1 MSNQI
6 QEHIAKQISSISNE
20 WDNFRSEYKELKN
33 QVSSM
38 NIALNRPHVTSDNA
52 GSYAEKSAFAD
63 YLRKGEVKFEC
74 SKQFSSDENEGGG
87 LIMPHFSQEIVSQ
100 LSLTSPLRKLAS
112 VITTSSNKVDFV
124 FEDGKFESGWVAET
138 AERDKVGT
146 PKLQHKQ
153 IEVHE
158 VYAQP
163 TATQRLIDDSS
174 IDIYNW
180 MLERLAD
187 QFGRNE
193 GYAFINGDGDK
204 KPQGIL
210 KEDKVEK
217 IALLKEKEIHV
228 EDILNMINRLDE
240 YYLGN
245 ASFIMNRATLS
256 YIQTLKDETG
266 RFIWQPS
273 YNDTSPQTLF
283 GIPVYCSAD
292 MPIMSKDAKNKVIAL
307 GDFRKGY
314 KIVDRASVNVMR
326 DPYTSKPFVKFYAT
340 KRVGGAVIDP
350 RAINVLEF

>member
-1 MSNQI
+1 
-6 QEHIAKQISSISNE
+6 
-20 WDNFRSEYKELKN
+20 
-33 QVSSM
+33 M
-38 NIALNRPHVTSDNA
+38 NIALNRPHINSDSTINY
-52 GSYAEKSAFAD
+52 GEKSAVAD
-63 YLRKGEVKFEC
+63 YFRKGEVKFEC
-74 SKQFSSDENEGGG
+74 NKHFSSDENEGGG
-87 LIMPHFSQEIVSQ
+87 LIMPHFSQEIVSK

-124 FEDGKFESGWVAET
+124 FEDGNFASGWVAET
-138 AERDKVGT
+138 ADRDNATT

-187 QFGRNE
+187 NFSRSE
-193 GYAFINGDGDK
+193 GHAFINGDGDK

-210 KEDKVEK
+210 TENKVEIIALNEDK
-217 IALLKEKEIHV
+217 KEKKEIGV

-240 YYLGN
+240 YYLAD
-245 ASFIMNRATLS
+245 ASFIMNRAILS
-256 YIQTLKDETG
+256 YIQTLKDNSG

-292 MPIMSKDAKNKVIAL
+292 MPIISKENTNKVIAL
-307 GDFRKGY
+307 GDFKKGY
-314 KIVDRASVNVMR
+314 KIVDRAGISVMR
-326 DPYTSKPFVKFYAT
+326 DPYTTKPFVKFYAT
-340 KRVGGAVIDP
+340 KRVGGAVVDP
-350 RAINVLEF
+350 RAINVLEV

>member
-6 QEHIAKQISSISNE
+6 QDQIVNQISSISNE

-38 NIALNRPHVTSDNA
+38 NIALNRPHINSDSTTN
-52 GSYAEKSAFAD
+52 YVEKSAVAD
-63 YLRKGEVKFEC
+63 YLRKGEIKFEC
-74 SKQFSSDENEGGG
+74 NKQFSSDENEGGG
-87 LIMPHFSQEIVSQ
+87 LIMPHFSQEIVSR
-100 LSLTSPLRKLAS
+100 LSLISPLRKLAS
-112 VITTSSNKVDFV
+112 VITTSSNKIDFV
-124 FEDGKFESGWVAET
+124 FEDGEFERGWVEET
-138 AERDKVGT
+138 SERNKVGT

-158 VYAQP
+158 LYAQP

-180 MLERLAD
+180 MLERLSD
-187 QFGRNE
+187 HFGRSE
-193 GYAFINGDGDK
+193 GHAFINGDGDK

-210 KEDKVEK
+210 KEEKVET
-217 IALLKEKEIHV
+217 IDLIKEKEIHV

-240 YYLGN
+240 YYLSN
-245 ASFIMNRATLS
+245 ASFIMNRSTLS

-273 YNDTSPQTLF
+273 YNDASPQTLF

-292 MPIMSKDAKNKVIAL
+292 MPIMSKENSNKVIAL
-307 GDFRKGY
+307 GDFKKGY
-314 KIVDRASVNVMR
+314 KIVDRAGVSVMR
-326 DPYTSKPFVKFYAT
+326 DPYTAKPFVKFYAT
-340 KRVGGAVIDP
+340 KRVGGAVVDP
-350 RAINVLEF
+350 KAINVLEF